1 MMNVLRRV
9 EDVLVQVVRVV
20 LLAFSVFVLIG
31 MAFWLWS
38 HYKPRQSDAAPAAQ
52 TALDWKSAKPD
63 LKYVVDETARDL
75 SGVADQVPMEK
86 RLADPALRP
95 SFQKADGLLRGFIYT
110 DPAARKRVEKDSN
123 GQGLAPIHT
132 LLKGD
137 ATPSEADVQRQ
148 IKLREQRENACCDD
162 ATRDAS
168 AAAIDA
174 TAGAAAVRRVALTSA
189 ERTMALAATAA
200 VAAAQ
205 AAEEE
210 PEGDDWLNEPVDLAA
225 QIHERAQTAESEH
238 GTGAYAAFVQSLPAA
253 LEQVLGNERLAAKL
267 REQSAQQIT
276 SMLLLNYTLSF
287 DRSAQRLKGED
298 PDTDGWE
305 FSSMETVF
313 GTMLISCLVMV
324 VMVLVL
330 IRMERH
336 MRRMSQRSGNPS

>member
-1 MMNVLRRV
+1 MMNVLRRI
-9 EDVLVQVVRVV
+9 EDVLVQIVRVV

-38 HYKPRQSDAAPAAQ
+38 HYKPKQSDAAPAAQ
-52 TALDWKSAKPD
+52 VALDWKSAKPD

-75 SGVADQVPMEK
+75 SGMADQVPMEK
-86 RLADPALRP
+86 RLADPELRP

-110 DPAARKRVEKDSN
+110 DPAARKRVEKDNN
-123 GQGLAPIHT
+123 GQGLAPINA

-137 ATPSEADVQRQ
+137 AAPSEADVQRQ

-168 AAAIDA
+168 AAAVDA
-174 TAGAAAVRRVALTSA
+174 ATDAAAVRRVAMAGA
-189 ERTMALAATAA
+189 ERD
-200 VAAAQ
+200 

-225 QIHERAQTAESEH
+225 QIHERAQAAESEH
-238 GTGAYAAFVQSLPAA
+238 GTGAYAAFVQGLPAA

-287 DRSAQRLKGED
+287 DRSAQHLKGED
-298 PDTDGWE
+298 PDTDKWE
-305 FSSMETVF
+305 FSSVETAF

-336 MRRMSQRSGNPS
+336 MRLMSEQSGHKA